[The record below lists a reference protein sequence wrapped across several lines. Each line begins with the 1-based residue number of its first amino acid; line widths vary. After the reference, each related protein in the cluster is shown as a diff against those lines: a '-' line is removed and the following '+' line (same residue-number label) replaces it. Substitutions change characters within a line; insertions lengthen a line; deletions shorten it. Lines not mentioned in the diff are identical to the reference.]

1 MDQNTII
8 EALQKALDKGSGNL
22 DDLENL
28 LKRAQQD
35 IQKAK
40 DEEKARQEAAAKK
53 RGEEIAALANRLL
66 NDKITDD
73 DAAAVLNTWLRG
85 RGVQGKGLTGKDL
98 AEIFD
103 NADEKIN
110 KVNEDLAAAWK
121 DLENSVK
128 AFCDGLNVDKNKK
141 CNCKK
146 DPDPNK
152 VIDDFLKSFG
162 LR

>member
-35 IQKAK
+35 ISKAK
-40 DEEKARQEAAAKK
+40 EEEKAKQEAAAKR
-53 RGEEIAALANRLL
+53 RGEEIAALANRML
-66 NDKITDD
+66 NGKVTDD
-73 DAAAVLNTWLRG
+73 DAAMVINAWLRG
-85 RGVQGKGLTGKDL
+85 RGVEGKGLTGKDL

-103 NADEKIN
+103 SSEEKIN
-110 KVNEDLAAAWK
+110 QINEDLANMWNS
-121 DLENSVK
+121 LEQSVK
-128 AFCDGLNVDKNKK
+128 DFYDTLNDKNKK
-141 CNCKK
+141 CECKK

-152 VIDDFLKSFG
+152 VINDFLKSFG